1 MKQYLKSKTLWANV
15 VALIAIVS
23 MGQFSFVLD
32 TTTQASMLVMMNIIL
47 RAITKEELVWNME

>member
-23 MGQFSFVLD
+23 MGQFGFVLD
-32 TTTQASMLVMMNIIL
+32 TTAQASMLVMMNVIL
-47 RAITKEELVWNME
+47 RAITKEELVWK

>member
-23 MGQFSFVLD
+23 MGQFGFVLD
-32 TTTQASMLVMMNIIL
+32 TTAQASMLVMMNVIL
-47 RAITKEELVWNME
+47 RAVTKEELVW